1 MGFRHKGAEA
11 WTRGRWKIHR
21 KGKEPF
27 TLHDLEADPGEAH
40 DLAAVNPEL
49 VAELKRELAAWS
61 STLGAPSGPESR

>member
-21 KGKEPF
+21 KGDQPF

-40 DLAAVNPEL
+40 DLAAQRPEL
-49 VAELKRELAAWS
+49 VTDLQRELAAWS
-61 STLGAPSGPESR
+61 STLDAPSETEAR